1 MFLTPFNS
9 PTIITSYMLYENK
22 HFLII
27 SVLLGLMVFAG
38 TTTPTHANNFYG
50 IQPLKPMVER
60 NKTTIHLPGGAKLA
74 TESDETEYFLTD
86 HLQSTRLVVAGNN
99 SVSKPT
105 DYTSF
110 GDTPANT
117 TEIANQYTGMTYE
130 PETATYDYH
139 ARAYDPGVARF
150 TGLDRQRED
159 ASPYVYVGNNPI
171 AFVDPSGGGRVPFIL
186 LSGFVTTGA
195 TKFNSQE
202 YKLSLE
208 LYNKEISGLVGE
220 PYVSSIKIFDAKAF
234 LSYKQKKDG
243 TQDTS
248 KTFRIAKSVLEADSE
263 GSFSSKLFWVVTD
276 KEPSGIGPINL
287 AKSQLDN
294 MRSITKRDDFA
305 RDAVIIDFSGDGT
318 AHVPIKE
325 QLKNLN
331 GKDPVVLKVKVSKL
345 PMHRSNSLHVEGYG
359 MTSAENFAKNIERIK
374 SQSVTLE
381 LGRLIGSIRTTPPIT
396 QAGGASVVR
405 PPVTRLTSTTVSPT
419 ITWSVAG
426 PSQLGVHGIG
436 PMRHQ
441 NTLSVH
447 RRGTFYQ
454 RPGTNLPQ
462 TQAQTTESSVIHTYF
477 PPGF

>member
-1 MFLTPFNS
+1 MWLGPIIFFWLILFANTP
-9 PTIITSYMLYENK
+9 
-22 HFLII
+22 
-27 SVLLGLMVFAG
+27 
-38 TTTPTHANNFYG
+38 TPTHANNFYG

-171 AFVDPSGGGRVPFIL
+171 AFVDPSGGGKMPFIL
-186 LSGFVTTGA
+186 ASG
-195 TKFNSQE
+195 
-202 YKLSLE
+202 
-208 LYNKEISGLVGE
+208 
-220 PYVSSIKIFDAKAF
+220 IKR
-234 LSYKQKKDG
+234 G
-243 TQDTS
+243 TS
-248 KTFRIAKSVLEADSE
+248 KYSITATGLFDLEVGDLHLKPNFKKVFRTDVFFTYSTRFDGKREVSE
-263 GSFSSKLFWVVTD
+263 VSDLFSYVRNILKTPDGDHNYSNKIFWVVTEKNEKIMD
-276 KEPSGIGPINL
+276 DIKL
-287 AKSQLDN
+287 ASDQLAH
-294 MRSITKRDDFA
+294 MRSITDRDDFA
-305 RDAVIIDFSGDGT
+305 RDAVILDLSKDGD
-318 AHVPIKE
+318 AYIPIME
-325 QLKNLN
+325 QLKTLN
-331 GKDPVVLKVKVSKL
+331 GKKPRVIIEKGDYSYINERSRKLKIKVIGKTNV
-345 PMHRSNSLHVEGYG
+345 RG
-359 MTSAENFAKNIERIK
+359 MWEYISPK
-374 SQSVTLE
+374 STAQTGEASGLV
-381 LGRLIGSIRTTPPIT
+381 RQPIT
-396 QAGGASVVR
+396 TSSPTTEAGDLFRPSV
-405 PPVTRLTSTTVSPT
+405 TVSPSTTLTPT
-419 ITWSVAG
+419 ITEPTVVS
-426 PSQLGVHGIG
+426 SHSGVHGIG

-441 NTLSVH
+441 NTLSAH